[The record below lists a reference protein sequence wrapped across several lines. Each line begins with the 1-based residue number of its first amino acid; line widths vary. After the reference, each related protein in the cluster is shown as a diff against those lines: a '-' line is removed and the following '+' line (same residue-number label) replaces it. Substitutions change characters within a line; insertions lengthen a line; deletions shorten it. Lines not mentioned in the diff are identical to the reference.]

1 MNRMYGVYILLFFY
15 IGRKNM
21 KKYIM
26 SIILCITAIGMSAC
40 ASGKKIYESEKMNA
54 YERTEYFLTM
64 EYADTRIDALE
75 STDEKALYCESRF
88 EDIDGITTYV
98 VKNTYEY
105 DYETGKAEK
114 IESFTAENYSPFYVP
129 GGKILE
135 LDIDKNLY
143 VLDEQ
148 RQLITKVNLTE
159 LTFPN
164 QASGKSS
171 INYIFDI
178 KSDGNYVYVNGQNN
192 DGQGIVLVLN
202 LDLQGKAFF
211 LADSGWTLVPMRENK
226 VKLVDN
232 KDGSLYGYKEERN
245 KLDKEGKLPKNVMD
259 FSVTRGFCP
268 GNAEYDYFYYTNGYK
283 NEDSGIREDYL
294 IGVKGGRQE
303 KIFDFT
309 AMGIAD
315 CYVMNITPDTQEGF
329 YVWAIASEEK
339 TVLYHFTP
347 SETVG
352 DYSGKAGKI
361 CCKIGSLWTVNNLY
375 IEEFNK
381 QSEDYYFE
389 MVVYG
394 DMYEDRDI
402 AITHLFLDCQDGKL
416 DGILLDDIE
425 DELIKNDALYDLENY
440 FAQSKVVSKDRFIT
454 HYLESV
460 TDEKGRI
467 YALYPDFTAFGY
479 AYDKEIDFSDL
490 MQYESLCGERNS
502 FLPTQGAGE
511 DLAFLLEYSG
521 NRIVDEETKEIHV
534 KEETFR
540 SMLQFLKIQSTDQHK
555 NFDPVMQ
562 YCEGESCATRA
573 NLSEPSDYLYF
584 NELFHKNAV
593 FSNVGADG
601 LIIGSREGLLGVC
614 SKSEN
619 KEALFALYDF
629 LYEPENYHNFFSW
642 GMIMPVIREEYE
654 LRKDY
659 FLATEAYEDKYGKY
673 NRKHDFQIGMGAAE
687 VIIPV
692 GSISEEE
699 AEAAVTALQEVKY
712 VKPMKAAYENI
723 IREEAEAYFTGNQD
737 LDRTCDNM
745 ENRLRL
751 ALEENKD

>member
-1 MNRMYGVYILLFFY
+1 
-15 IGRKNM
+15 M
-21 KKYIM
+21 KKYIFTTV
-26 SIILCITAIGMSAC
+26 LCIATIWMSAC

-54 YERTEYFLTM
+54 YERTEYFPTR
-64 EYADTRIDALE
+64 EYADTRIDALG

-114 IESFTAENYSPFYVP
+114 IESFTAENYSSFYVP
-129 GGKILE
+129 GGKMLE

-148 RQLITKVNLTE
+148 RQVITKVNLTE

-315 CYVMNITPDTQEGF
+315 FYIMSITPDTQEGF
-329 YVWAIASEEK
+329 YIWVIASEEEP
-339 TVLYHFTP
+339 VLYHFTP

-467 YALYPDFTAFGY
+467 YALYPDFKAFGY
-479 AYDKEIDFSDL
+479 AYDEKIDFSNL
-490 MQYESLCGERNS
+490 MQYENLCGKTKS
-502 FLPTQGAGE
+502 FLSTQGAGG
-511 DLAFLLEYSG
+511 DLAWLLEYSG
-521 NRIVDEETKEIHV
+521 NRIVDEENKKIHV
-534 KEETFR
+534 KEDAFR

-629 LYEPENYHNFFSW
+629 LYEPENYHNFFFW
-642 GMIMPVIREEYE
+642 GMIMPVVREEYG
-654 LRKDY
+654 LWKDY

-692 GSISEEE
+692 GSISEKE

-723 IREEAEAYFTGNQD
+723 ILEEAEAYFTGNQD
-737 LDRTCDNM
+737 LDRACDNM

>member
-1 MNRMYGVYILLFFY
+1 MYGVCILLFFH
-15 IGRKNM
+15 IGRKMM
-21 KKYIM
+21 KKYIFTTV
-26 SIILCITAIGMSAC
+26 LCIATIWMSAC

-54 YERTEYFLTM
+54 YERTECFLTM

-352 DYSGKAGKI
+352 DYSGKAGKV
-361 CCKIGSLWTVNNLY
+361 CCKIGSLWPANNLY

-402 AITHLFLDCQDGKL
+402 ALTHLFLDCQDGKL
-416 DGILLDDIE
+416 DGIVLGDIE

-673 NRKHDFQIGMGAAE
+673 NRKYDFQIGMGAAE

-723 IREEAEAYFTGNQD
+723 ILEEAEAYFTGNQD

>member
-1 MNRMYGVYILLFFY
+1 
-15 IGRKNM
+15 M
-21 KKYIM
+21 KKYIFTTV
-26 SIILCITAIGMSAC
+26 LCIATIWMSAC

-54 YERTEYFLTM
+54 YERTEYFPTR
-64 EYADTRIDALE
+64 EYADTRIEALD

-88 EDIDGITTYV
+88 EDIDGTTTYV

-114 IESFTAENYSPFYVP
+114 IESFTAENYSSFYVP
-129 GGKILE
+129 GGKMLE

-143 VLDEQ
+143 VLDQQ
-148 RQLITKVNLTE
+148 RQIITKVNLTE

-164 QASGKSS
+164 QASGKSG

-178 KSDGNYVYVNGQNN
+178 KSDGDYVYVNGQNN
-192 DGQGIVLVLN
+192 DGRGIVLVLDM
-202 LDLQGKAFF
+202 DLQGKAAF

-232 KDGSLYGYKEERN
+232 KDGSVYGYKEERN

-259 FSVTRGFCP
+259 FSVTKGFCP

-283 NEDSGIREDYL
+283 NEDNGIGKDYL
-294 IGVKGGRQE
+294 IGVKDGRQE

-315 CYVMNITPDTQEGF
+315 FYIMSITPDTQEGF
-329 YVWAIASEEK
+329 YIWVIASEEEP
-339 TVLYHFTP
+339 VLYHFTP

-467 YALYPDFTAFGY
+467 YALYPDFKAFGY
-479 AYDKEIDFSDL
+479 AYDEKIDFSNL
-490 MQYESLCGERNS
+490 MQYENLCGKTKS
-502 FLPTQGAGE
+502 FLSTQGAGG
-511 DLAFLLEYSG
+511 DLAWLLEYSG
-521 NRIVDEETKEIHV
+521 NRIVDEENKKIHV
-534 KEETFR
+534 KEDAFR
-540 SMLQFLKIQSTDQHK
+540 SMLQFLKIQSTDKHK

-593 FSNVGADG
+593 FGNVGADG
-601 LIIGSREGLLGVC
+601 LIIGEREGLLGVC

-629 LYEPENYHNFFSW
+629 LYEPENYHNFFFW
-642 GMIMPVIREEYE
+642 GMIMPVVREEYG
-654 LRKDY
+654 LWKDY

>member
-1 MNRMYGVYILLFFY
+1 
-15 IGRKNM
+15 M
-21 KKYIM
+21 KKYIFTTV
-26 SIILCITAIGMSAC
+26 LCMATIWMSAC

-54 YERTEYFLTM
+54 YERMEYFPTR
-64 EYADTRIDALE
+64 EYADTRIEALD

-114 IESFTAENYSPFYVP
+114 IESFTAENYSSFYVP
-129 GGKILE
+129 GGKMLE

-148 RQLITKVNLTE
+148 RQVITKVNLTE

-164 QASGKSS
+164 QASEKSS

-192 DGQGIVLVLN
+192 DGRGIVLVLN
-202 LDLQGKAFF
+202 LDLQGKAAF

-232 KDGSLYGYKEERN
+232 KDGSVYGYKEERN

-259 FSVTRGFCP
+259 FSVTKGFCP

-283 NEDSGIREDYL
+283 NEDNGIGKDYL
-294 IGVKGGRQE
+294 IGVKDGRQE

-315 CYVMNITPDTQEGF
+315 FYIMSITPDTQEGF
-329 YVWAIASEEK
+329 YIWVIASEEEP
-339 TVLYHFTP
+339 VLYHFTP

-467 YALYPDFTAFGY
+467 YALYPDFKAFGY
-479 AYDKEIDFSDL
+479 AYDEKIDFSNL
-490 MQYESLCGERNS
+490 MQYENLCGERNS

-584 NELFHKNAV
+584 NELFHKNVV

-723 IREEAEAYFTGNQD
+723 ILEEAEAYFTGNQD
-737 LDRTCDNM
+737 LDRTCDNI

>member
-1 MNRMYGVYILLFFY
+1 MYGVCILLFFH
-15 IGRKNM
+15 IGRKMM
-21 KKYIM
+21 KKYIFTTV
-26 SIILCITAIGMSAC
+26 LCMATIWMSAC

-54 YERTEYFLTM
+54 YERTECFLTM
-64 EYADTRIDALE
+64 EYADTRIEALE

-148 RQLITKVNLTE
+148 RQVITKVNLTE

-164 QASGKSS
+164 QASEKSS

-178 KSDGNYVYVNGQNN
+178 KSDGDYVYVNGQNN
-192 DGQGIVLVLN
+192 DGRGIVLVLDM
-202 LDLQGKAFF
+202 DLQGKAAF

-352 DYSGKAGKI
+352 DYSGKAGKV
-361 CCKIGSLWTVNNLY
+361 CCKIGSLWPANNLY

-467 YALYPDFTAFGY
+467 YALYPDFKAFGY
-479 AYDKEIDFSDL
+479 AYDKEIDFSNL
-490 MQYESLCGERNS
+490 MQYENLCGKTKS
-502 FLPTQGAGE
+502 FLSTQGAGG
-511 DLAFLLEYSG
+511 DLAWLLEYSG
-521 NRIVDEETKEIHV
+521 NRIVDEENKKIHV
-534 KEETFR
+534 KEDAFR
-540 SMLQFLKIQSTDQHK
+540 SMLQFLKIHSTDQHK

-593 FSNVGADG
+593 FGNVGAEG
-601 LIIGSREGLLGVC
+601 LIIGEREGLLGVC

-629 LYEPENYHNFFSW
+629 LYEPENYHNFYFW
-642 GMIMPVIREEYE
+642 GMIMPVIKEEYG
-654 LRKDY
+654 LWKDY

-723 IREEAEAYFTGNQD
+723 ILEEAEAYFTGNQD

>member
-1 MNRMYGVYILLFFY
+1 
-15 IGRKNM
+15 M

-54 YERTEYFLTM
+54 YERTEYFPTR
-64 EYADTRIDALE
+64 EYADTRIEALD

-315 CYVMNITPDTQEGF
+315 FYIMNITPDTQEGF
-329 YVWAIASEEK
+329 YIWVIASEEEP
-339 TVLYHFTP
+339 VLYHFTP

-375 IEEFNK
+375 IEEFNN
-381 QSEDYYFE
+381 QSENYYFE

-440 FAQSKVVSKDRFIT
+440 FAQSKVVSMDRFIT

-490 MQYESLCGERNS
+490 MQYESLCGESNS

-521 NRIVDEETKEIHV
+521 NRIVDEENKEIHV
-534 KEETFR
+534 KEDAFR
-540 SMLQFLKIQSTDQHK
+540 SMLQFLKIQSTDKHK

-573 NLSEPSDYLYF
+573 NLPEPSDYLYF

-629 LYEPENYHNFFSW
+629 LYEPENYHNFFFW
-642 GMIMPVIREEYE
+642 GMIMPVVREEYG
-654 LRKDY
+654 LWKDY

-723 IREEAEAYFTGNQD
+723 ILEEAEAYFTGNQD

>member
-1 MNRMYGVYILLFFY
+1 
-15 IGRKNM
+15 M
-21 KKYIM
+21 KKYIFTTV
-26 SIILCITAIGMSAC
+26 LCIATIWMSAC

-54 YERTEYFLTM
+54 YERTECFLTM

-467 YALYPDFTAFGY
+467 YALYPDFKAFGY
-479 AYDKEIDFSDL
+479 AYDEKIDFSNL
-490 MQYESLCGERNS
+490 MQYENLCGKTKS
-502 FLPTQGAGE
+502 FLSTQGAGG
-511 DLAFLLEYSG
+511 DLAWLLEYSG
-521 NRIVDEETKEIHV
+521 NRIVDEENKKIHV
-534 KEETFR
+534 KEDAFR

-629 LYEPENYHNFFSW
+629 LYEPENYHNFFFW
-642 GMIMPVIREEYE
+642 GMIMPVIREEYG
-654 LRKDY
+654 LWKDY

-737 LDRTCDNM
+737 LDRACDNM

>member
-1 MNRMYGVYILLFFY
+1 
-15 IGRKNM
+15 M
-21 KKYIM
+21 KKYIFTTV
-26 SIILCITAIGMSAC
+26 LCIATIWMSAC

-54 YERTEYFLTM
+54 YERMEYFPTR
-64 EYADTRIDALE
+64 EYADTRIEALD

-114 IESFTAENYSPFYVP
+114 IESFTAENYSSFYVP
-129 GGKILE
+129 GGKMLE

-148 RQLITKVNLTE
+148 RQVITKVNLTE

-164 QASGKSS
+164 QASEKSS

-192 DGQGIVLVLN
+192 DGRGIVLVLN
-202 LDLQGKAFF
+202 LDLQGKAAF

-232 KDGSLYGYKEERN
+232 KDGSVYGYKEERN

-259 FSVTRGFCP
+259 FSVTKGFCP

-283 NEDSGIREDYL
+283 NEDNGIGKDYL
-294 IGVKGGRQE
+294 IGVKDGRQE

-315 CYVMNITPDTQEGF
+315 FYIMSITPDTQEGF
-329 YVWAIASEEK
+329 YIWVIASEEEP
-339 TVLYHFTP
+339 VLYHFTP

-467 YALYPDFTAFGY
+467 YALYPDFKAFGY
-479 AYDKEIDFSDL
+479 AYDEKIDFSNL
-490 MQYESLCGERNS
+490 MQYENLCGKTKS
-502 FLPTQGAGE
+502 FLSTQGAGG
-511 DLAFLLEYSG
+511 DLAWLLEYSG
-521 NRIVDEETKEIHV
+521 NRIVDEENKKIHV
-534 KEETFR
+534 KEDAFR

-593 FSNVGADG
+593 FSNVGAEG
-601 LIIGSREGLLGVC
+601 LIIGEREGLLGVC

-629 LYEPENYHNFFSW
+629 LYEPENYHNFFFW
-642 GMIMPVIREEYE
+642 GMIMPVVREEYG
-654 LRKDY
+654 LWKDY

>member
-1 MNRMYGVYILLFFY
+1 
-15 IGRKNM
+15 M
-21 KKYIM
+21 KKYIFTTV
-26 SIILCITAIGMSAC
+26 LCIATIWMSAC

-54 YERTEYFLTM
+54 YERMEYFPTR
-64 EYADTRIDALE
+64 EYADTRIEALD

-114 IESFTAENYSPFYVP
+114 IESFTAENYSSFYVP
-129 GGKILE
+129 GGKMLE

-143 VLDEQ
+143 VLDQQ
-148 RQLITKVNLTE
+148 RQIITKVNLTE

-164 QASGKSS
+164 QASEKSG

-178 KSDGNYVYVNGQNN
+178 KSDGDYVYVNGQNN
-192 DGQGIVLVLN
+192 DGRGIVLVLDM
-202 LDLQGKAFF
+202 DLQGKAAF

-232 KDGSLYGYKEERN
+232 KDGSVYGYKEERN

-283 NEDSGIREDYL
+283 NEDNGIGKDYL
-294 IGVKGGRQE
+294 IGVKDGRQE

-315 CYVMNITPDTQEGF
+315 FYIMNITPDTQEGF
-329 YVWAIASEEK
+329 YIWVIASEEEP
-339 TVLYHFTP
+339 VLYHFTP

-402 AITHLFLDCQDGKL
+402 ALTHLFLDCQDGKL
-416 DGILLDDIE
+416 DGIVLGGIE
-425 DELIKNDALYDLENY
+425 DELIKNDVLYDLENY

-460 TDEKGRI
+460 TDGKGRI

-584 NELFHKNAV
+584 NELFHKNVV

-673 NRKHDFQIGMGAAE
+673 NRKYDFQIGMGAAE

-692 GSISEEE
+692 GSISEDE

-737 LDRTCDNM
+737 LDRACDNM

>member
-1 MNRMYGVYILLFFY
+1 
-15 IGRKNM
+15 M

-54 YERTEYFLTM
+54 YERTECFLTM

-129 GGKILE
+129 GGKMLE

-402 AITHLFLDCQDGKL
+402 ALTHLFLDCQDGKL
-416 DGILLDDIE
+416 DGIVLGDIE

-673 NRKHDFQIGMGAAE
+673 NRKYDFQIGMGAAE

-723 IREEAEAYFTGNQD
+723 ILEEAEAYFTGNQD

>member
-1 MNRMYGVYILLFFY
+1 
-15 IGRKNM
+15 M
-21 KKYIM
+21 KKYIFTTV
-26 SIILCITAIGMSAC
+26 LCIATIWMSAC

-54 YERTEYFLTM
+54 YERMEYFPTR
-64 EYADTRIDALE
+64 EYADTRIEALD

-114 IESFTAENYSPFYVP
+114 IESFTAENYSSFYVP
-129 GGKILE
+129 GGKMLE

-148 RQLITKVNLTE
+148 RQVITKVNLTE

-164 QASGKSS
+164 QASEKSS

-192 DGQGIVLVLN
+192 DGRGIVLVLN
-202 LDLQGKAFF
+202 LDLQGKAAF

-232 KDGSLYGYKEERN
+232 KDGSVYGYKEERN

-259 FSVTRGFCP
+259 FSVTKGFCP

-283 NEDSGIREDYL
+283 NEDNGIGKDYL
-294 IGVKGGRQE
+294 IGVKDGRQE

-315 CYVMNITPDTQEGF
+315 FYIMSITPDTQEGF
-329 YVWAIASEEK
+329 YIWVIASEEEP
-339 TVLYHFTP
+339 VLYHFTP

-467 YALYPDFTAFGY
+467 YALYPDFKAFGY
-479 AYDKEIDFSDL
+479 AYDEKIDFSNL
-490 MQYESLCGERNS
+490 MQYENLCGESNS
-502 FLPTQGAGE
+502 FLSTQGAGV
-511 DLAFLLEYSG
+511 DLAWLLEYSG
-521 NRIVDEETKEIHV
+521 NRIVDEENKEIHV
-534 KEETFR
+534 KEDAFR
-540 SMLQFLKIQSTDQHK
+540 SMLQFLKIQSTDKHK

-573 NLSEPSDYLYF
+573 NLPEPSDYLYF

-593 FSNVGADG
+593 FGNVGAEG
-601 LIIGSREGLLGVC
+601 LIIGEREGLLGVC

-629 LYEPENYHNFFSW
+629 LYEPENYHNFFFW
-642 GMIMPVIREEYE
+642 GMIMPVVREEYG
-654 LRKDY
+654 LWKDY

>member
-1 MNRMYGVYILLFFY
+1 MSALKT
-15 IGRKNM
+15 IGREILQM

-54 YERTEYFLTM
+54 YERTECFLTM

-114 IESFTAENYSPFYVP
+114 IESFTAENYSSFYVP
-129 GGKILE
+129 GGKMLE

-143 VLDEQ
+143 VLDQQ
-148 RQLITKVNLTE
+148 RQIITKVNLTE

-164 QASGKSS
+164 QASEKSG

-178 KSDGNYVYVNGQNN
+178 KSDGDYVYVNGQNN
-192 DGQGIVLVLN
+192 DGRGIVLVLDM
-202 LDLQGKAFF
+202 DLQGKAAF

-232 KDGSLYGYKEERN
+232 KDGSVYGYKEERN

-283 NEDSGIREDYL
+283 NEDNGIGKDYL
-294 IGVKGGRQE
+294 IGVKDGRQE

-315 CYVMNITPDTQEGF
+315 FYIMNITPDTQEGF
-329 YVWAIASEEK
+329 YIWVIASEEEP
-339 TVLYHFTP
+339 VLYHFTP

-402 AITHLFLDCQDGKL
+402 ALTHLFLDCQDGKL
-416 DGILLDDIE
+416 DGIVLGGIE
-425 DELIKNDALYDLENY
+425 DELIKNDVLYDLENY

-460 TDEKGRI
+460 TDGKGRI

-584 NELFHKNAV
+584 NELFHKNVV

-673 NRKHDFQIGMGAAE
+673 NRKYDFQIGMGAAE

-723 IREEAEAYFTGNQD
+723 ILEEAEAYFTGNQD

>member
-40 ASGKKIYESEKMNA
+40 SAERIYESEKMNA
-54 YERTEYFLTM
+54 YERTECFLTM

-129 GGKILE
+129 GGKMLE

-402 AITHLFLDCQDGKL
+402 ALTHLFLDCQDGKL
-416 DGILLDDIE
+416 DGIVLGDIE

-673 NRKHDFQIGMGAAE
+673 NRKYDFQIGMGAAE

>member
-1 MNRMYGVYILLFFY
+1 
-15 IGRKNM
+15 M

-26 SIILCITAIGMSAC
+26 SIILCITAIWMSAC

-54 YERTEYFLTM
+54 YERTECFLTM
-64 EYADTRIDALE
+64 EYADTCIDALE

-232 KDGSLYGYKEERN
+232 KDGSVYGYKEERN

-352 DYSGKAGKI
+352 DYSGKAGKV
-361 CCKIGSLWTVNNLY
+361 CCKIGGLWPANNLY

-425 DELIKNDALYDLENY
+425 DELIKNDVLYDLENY

-460 TDEKGRI
+460 TDGKGRI

-584 NELFHKNAV
+584 NELFHKNVV
-593 FSNVGADG
+593 FSNVGTDG

-673 NRKHDFQIGMGAAE
+673 NRKYDFQIGMGAAE

-723 IREEAEAYFTGNQD
+723 ILEEAEAYFTGNQD

>member
-1 MNRMYGVYILLFFY
+1 
-15 IGRKNM
+15 M
-21 KKYIM
+21 KKYIFTTV
-26 SIILCITAIGMSAC
+26 LCIATIWMSAC

-54 YERTEYFLTM
+54 YERTECFLTM
-64 EYADTRIDALE
+64 EYADTCIDALE

-129 GGKILE
+129 GGKMLE

-402 AITHLFLDCQDGKL
+402 ALTHLFLDCQDGKL
-416 DGILLDDIE
+416 DGIVLGDIE

-673 NRKHDFQIGMGAAE
+673 NRKYDFQIGMGAAE

-723 IREEAEAYFTGNQD
+723 ILEEAEAYFTGNQD

>member
-1 MNRMYGVYILLFFY
+1 
-15 IGRKNM
+15 M
-21 KKYIM
+21 KKYISVIM
-26 SIILCITAIGMSAC
+26 LCVVSILLSAC
-40 ASGKKIYESEKMNA
+40 SVERIYESEKMNA
-54 YERTEYFLTM
+54 YERTEYFPTR
-64 EYADTRIDALE
+64 EYADTRIEALD

-88 EDIDGITTYV
+88 EDIDGTTTYV

-114 IESFTAENYSPFYVP
+114 IESFTAENYSSFYVP
-129 GGKILE
+129 GGKMLE

-143 VLDEQ
+143 VLDQQ
-148 RQLITKVNLTE
+148 RQIITKVNLTE

-164 QASGKSS
+164 QASGKSG

-178 KSDGNYVYVNGQNN
+178 KSDGDYVYVNGQNN
-192 DGQGIVLVLN
+192 DGRGIVLVLDM
-202 LDLQGKAFF
+202 DLQGKAAF

-283 NEDSGIREDYL
+283 NEDNGIGKDYL
-294 IGVKGGRQE
+294 IGVKDGRQE

-315 CYVMNITPDTQEGF
+315 FYIMNITPDTQEGF
-329 YVWAIASEEK
+329 YIWVIASEEEP
-339 TVLYHFTP
+339 VLYHFTP

-416 DGILLDDIE
+416 DGIVLGGIE
-425 DELIKNDALYDLENY
+425 DELIKNDVLYDLENY

-521 NRIVDEETKEIHV
+521 NRIVDEENKEIHV

-584 NELFHKNAV
+584 NELFHKNVV

-673 NRKHDFQIGMGAAE
+673 NRKYDFQIGMGAAE

-723 IREEAEAYFTGNQD
+723 ILEEAEAYFTGNQD

>member
-1 MNRMYGVYILLFFY
+1 MYGVCILLFFH
-15 IGRKNM
+15 IGRKMM
-21 KKYIM
+21 KKYIFTTV
-26 SIILCITAIGMSAC
+26 LCIATIWMSAC

-54 YERTEYFLTM
+54 YERTEYFPTR
-64 EYADTRIDALE
+64 EYADTRIEALD

-114 IESFTAENYSPFYVP
+114 IESFTAENYSSFYVP
-129 GGKILE
+129 GGKMLE

-148 RQLITKVNLTE
+148 RQVITKVNLTE

-164 QASGKSS
+164 QASEKSS

-192 DGQGIVLVLN
+192 DGRGIVLVLN
-202 LDLQGKAFF
+202 LDLQGKAAF

-232 KDGSLYGYKEERN
+232 KDGSVYGYKEERN

-259 FSVTRGFCP
+259 FSVTKGFCP

-283 NEDSGIREDYL
+283 NEDNGIGKDYL
-294 IGVKGGRQE
+294 IGVKDGRQE

-315 CYVMNITPDTQEGF
+315 FYIMNITPDTQEGF
-329 YVWAIASEEK
+329 YIWVIASEEEP
-339 TVLYHFTP
+339 VLYHFTP

-467 YALYPDFTAFGY
+467 YALYPDFKAFGY
-479 AYDKEIDFSDL
+479 AYDEKIDFSNL
-490 MQYESLCGERNS
+490 MQYENLCGKTKS
-502 FLPTQGAGE
+502 FLSTQGAGG
-511 DLAFLLEYSG
+511 DLAWLLEYSG
-521 NRIVDEETKEIHV
+521 NRIVDEENKKIHV
-534 KEETFR
+534 KEDAFR

-629 LYEPENYHNFFSW
+629 LYEPENYHNFFFW
-642 GMIMPVIREEYE
+642 GMIMPVIREEYG
-654 LRKDY
+654 LWKDY

-692 GSISEEE
+692 GSISEDE

-737 LDRTCDNM
+737 LDRACDNM

>member
-1 MNRMYGVYILLFFY
+1 
-15 IGRKNM
+15 M

-54 YERTEYFLTM
+54 YERTECFLTM
-64 EYADTRIDALE
+64 EYADTCIDALE
-75 STDEKALYCESRF
+75 STDEKTLYCESRF

-232 KDGSLYGYKEERN
+232 KDGSVYGYKEERN

-352 DYSGKAGKI
+352 DYSGKAGKV
-361 CCKIGSLWTVNNLY
+361 CCKIGGLWPANNLY

-402 AITHLFLDCQDGKL
+402 ALTHLFLDCQDGKL
-416 DGILLDDIE
+416 DGIVLGDIE

-673 NRKHDFQIGMGAAE
+673 NRKYDFQIGMGAAE

-723 IREEAEAYFTGNQD
+723 ILEEAEAYFTGNQD

>member
-1 MNRMYGVYILLFFY
+1 
-15 IGRKNM
+15 M
-21 KKYIM
+21 KKYIFTTV
-26 SIILCITAIGMSAC
+26 LCIATIWMSAC

-54 YERTEYFLTM
+54 YERTEYFPTR
-64 EYADTRIDALE
+64 EYADTRIEALD

-88 EDIDGITTYV
+88 EDIDGTTTYV

-114 IESFTAENYSPFYVP
+114 IESFTAENYSSFYVP
-129 GGKILE
+129 GGKMLE

-143 VLDEQ
+143 VLDQQ
-148 RQLITKVNLTE
+148 RQIITKVNLTE

-164 QASGKSS
+164 QASGKSG

-178 KSDGNYVYVNGQNN
+178 KSDGDYVYVNGQNN
-192 DGQGIVLVLN
+192 DGRGIVLVLDM
-202 LDLQGKAFF
+202 DLQGKAAF

-232 KDGSLYGYKEERN
+232 KDGSVYGYKEERN

-259 FSVTRGFCP
+259 FSVTKGFCP

-283 NEDSGIREDYL
+283 NEDNGIGKDYL
-294 IGVKGGRQE
+294 IGVKDGRQE

-315 CYVMNITPDTQEGF
+315 FYIMSITPDTQEGF
-329 YVWAIASEEK
+329 YIWVIASEEEP
-339 TVLYHFTP
+339 VLYHFTP

-467 YALYPDFTAFGY
+467 YALYPDFKAFGY
-479 AYDKEIDFSDL
+479 AYDEKIDFSNL
-490 MQYESLCGERNS
+490 MQYENLCGKTKS
-502 FLPTQGAGE
+502 FLSTQGAGG
-511 DLAFLLEYSG
+511 DLAWLLEYSG
-521 NRIVDEETKEIHV
+521 NRIVDEENKKIHV
-534 KEETFR
+534 KEDAFR
-540 SMLQFLKIQSTDQHK
+540 SMLQFLKIQSTDKHK

-593 FSNVGADG
+593 FGNVGADG
-601 LIIGSREGLLGVC
+601 LIIGEREGLLGVC

-629 LYEPENYHNFFSW
+629 LYEPENYHNFYFW
-642 GMIMPVIREEYE
+642 GMIMPVIKEEYG
-654 LRKDY
+654 LWKDY

-737 LDRTCDNM
+737 LDRACDNM

>member
-1 MNRMYGVYILLFFY
+1 
-15 IGRKNM
+15 M
-21 KKYIM
+21 KKYIFTTV
-26 SIILCITAIGMSAC
+26 LCIATIWMSAC

-54 YERTEYFLTM
+54 YERTEYFPTR
-64 EYADTRIDALE
+64 EYADTRIDALG

-114 IESFTAENYSPFYVP
+114 IESFTAENYSSFYVP
-129 GGKILE
+129 GGKMLE

-148 RQLITKVNLTE
+148 RQVITKVNLTE

-315 CYVMNITPDTQEGF
+315 FYIMSITPDTQEGF
-329 YVWAIASEEK
+329 YIWVIASEEEP
-339 TVLYHFTP
+339 VLYHFTP

-467 YALYPDFTAFGY
+467 YALYPDFKAFGY
-479 AYDKEIDFSDL
+479 AYDEKIDFSNL
-490 MQYESLCGERNS
+490 MQYENLCGKTKS
-502 FLPTQGAGE
+502 FLSTQGAGG
-511 DLAFLLEYSG
+511 DLAWLLEYSG
-521 NRIVDEETKEIHV
+521 NRIVDEENKKIHV
-534 KEETFR
+534 KEDAFR

-629 LYEPENYHNFFSW
+629 LYEPENYHNFFFW
-642 GMIMPVIREEYE
+642 GMIMPVVREEYG
-654 LRKDY
+654 LWKDY

-692 GSISEEE
+692 GSISEKE

-723 IREEAEAYFTGNQD
+723 ILEEAEAYFTGNQD
-737 LDRTCDNM
+737 MDRACDNM

>member
-1 MNRMYGVYILLFFY
+1 MYGVCILLFFH
-15 IGRKNM
+15 IGRKMM
-21 KKYIM
+21 KKYIFTTV
-26 SIILCITAIGMSAC
+26 LCIATIWMSAC

-54 YERTEYFLTM
+54 YERTECFLTM

-352 DYSGKAGKI
+352 DYSGKAGKV
-361 CCKIGSLWTVNNLY
+361 CCKIGSLWPANNLY

-490 MQYESLCGERNS
+490 MQYESLCGESNS

-521 NRIVDEETKEIHV
+521 NRIVDEENKEIHV
-534 KEETFR
+534 KEDAFR

-573 NLSEPSDYLYF
+573 NLPEPSDYLYF

-593 FSNVGADG
+593 FSNVGAEG
-601 LIIGSREGLLGVC
+601 LIIGEREGLLGVC

-619 KEALFALYDF
+619 KEDLFALYDF
-629 LYEPENYHNFFSW
+629 LYEPENYHNFFFW
-642 GMIMPVIREEYE
+642 GMIMPVVREEYG
-654 LRKDY
+654 LWKDY

-723 IREEAEAYFTGNQD
+723 ILEEAEAYFTGNQD

>member
-1 MNRMYGVYILLFFY
+1 MYGVCILLFFH
-15 IGRKNM
+15 IGRKMM
-21 KKYIM
+21 KKYIFTTV
-26 SIILCITAIGMSAC
+26 LCIATIWMSAC

-54 YERTEYFLTM
+54 YERTECFLTM

-416 DGILLDDIE
+416 DGIVLGGIE

-440 FAQSKVVSKDRFIT
+440 FAQSKVVSKERFIT

-490 MQYESLCGERNS
+490 MQYESLCGESNS

-521 NRIVDEETKEIHV
+521 NRIVDEENKKIHV
-534 KEETFR
+534 KEDAFR
-540 SMLQFLKIQSTDQHK
+540 SMLQFLKIQSTDKHK

-573 NLSEPSDYLYF
+573 NLPEPSDYLYF

-629 LYEPENYHNFFSW
+629 LYEPENYHNFFFW
-642 GMIMPVIREEYE
+642 GMIMPVVKEEYG
-654 LRKDY
+654 LWKDY

-723 IREEAEAYFTGNQD
+723 ILEEAEAYFTGNQD

-751 ALEENKD
+751 ALEESKD

>member
-1 MNRMYGVYILLFFY
+1 
-15 IGRKNM
+15 M
-21 KKYIM
+21 KKYIFTTV
-26 SIILCITAIGMSAC
+26 LCIATIWMSAC

-54 YERTEYFLTM
+54 YERTECFLTM

-315 CYVMNITPDTQEGF
+315 FYIMNITPDTQEGF
-329 YVWAIASEEK
+329 YIWVIASEEEP
-339 TVLYHFTP
+339 VLYHFTP

-402 AITHLFLDCQDGKL
+402 ALTHLFLDCQDGKL
-416 DGILLDDIE
+416 DGIVLGGIE
-425 DELIKNDALYDLENY
+425 DELIKNDVLYDLENY

-460 TDEKGRI
+460 TDGKGRI

-584 NELFHKNAV
+584 NELFHKNVV

-673 NRKHDFQIGMGAAE
+673 NRKYDFQIGMGAAE

-723 IREEAEAYFTGNQD
+723 ILEEAEAYFTGNQD

>member
-1 MNRMYGVYILLFFY
+1 
-15 IGRKNM
+15 M
-21 KKYIM
+21 KKYIFTTV
-26 SIILCITAIGMSAC
+26 LCIATIWMSAC

-54 YERTEYFLTM
+54 YERTECFLTM

-135 LDIDKNLY
+135 LDIGKNLY

-192 DGQGIVLVLN
+192 DGQGIVLVLD

-347 SETVG
+347 SEIVG

-416 DGILLDDIE
+416 DGIVLGGIE
-425 DELIKNDALYDLENY
+425 DELIKNDVLYDLENY

-521 NRIVDEETKEIHV
+521 NRIVDEENKEIHV
-534 KEETFR
+534 KEEAFR

-584 NELFHKNAV
+584 NELFHKNVV

-673 NRKHDFQIGMGAAE
+673 NRKYDFQIGMGAAE

-737 LDRTCDNM
+737 LDRACDNM

>member
-1 MNRMYGVYILLFFY
+1 
-15 IGRKNM
+15 M
-21 KKYIM
+21 KKYIFTTV
-26 SIILCITAIGMSAC
+26 LCIATIWMSAC

-54 YERTEYFLTM
+54 YERTECFLTM
-64 EYADTRIDALE
+64 EYADTCIDALE

-129 GGKILE
+129 GGKMLE

-192 DGQGIVLVLN
+192 DGRGIVLVLN

-211 LADSGWTLVPMRENK
+211 LADGGWTLVPMRENK

-245 KLDKEGKLPKNVMD
+245 KLDKEGKLQKNVMD

-402 AITHLFLDCQDGKL
+402 ALTHLFLDCQDGKL
-416 DGILLDDIE
+416 DGIVLGDIE

-673 NRKHDFQIGMGAAE
+673 NRKYDFQIGMGAAE

-723 IREEAEAYFTGNQD
+723 ILEEAEAYFTGNQD

>member
-54 YERTEYFLTM
+54 YERTECFLTM

-148 RQLITKVNLTE
+148 RQVITKVNLTE

-164 QASGKSS
+164 QASEKSS

-178 KSDGNYVYVNGQNN
+178 KSDGDYVYVNGQNN
-192 DGQGIVLVLN
+192 DGRGIVLVLDM
-202 LDLQGKAFF
+202 DLQGKAAF

-268 GNAEYDYFYYTNGYK
+268 GNTEYDYFYYTNGYK

-315 CYVMNITPDTQEGF
+315 FYIMNITPDTQEGF
-329 YVWAIASEEK
+329 YIWVIASEEK

-352 DYSGKAGKI
+352 DYSGKAGKV
-361 CCKIGSLWTVNNLY
+361 CCKIGSLWPANNLY

-584 NELFHKNAV
+584 NELFHKNVV

-629 LYEPENYHNFFSW
+629 LYEPENYHNFFFW
-642 GMIMPVIREEYE
+642 GMIMPVVREEYG
-654 LRKDY
+654 LWKDY

-723 IREEAEAYFTGNQD
+723 ILEEAEAYFTGNQD

>member
-1 MNRMYGVYILLFFY
+1 
-15 IGRKNM
+15 M
-21 KKYIM
+21 KKYIFTTV
-26 SIILCITAIGMSAC
+26 LCIATIWMSAC

-54 YERTEYFLTM
+54 YERTECFLTM

-352 DYSGKAGKI
+352 DYSGKAGKV
-361 CCKIGSLWTVNNLY
+361 CCKIGSLWPANNLY
-375 IEEFNK
+375 IEEFNN
-381 QSEDYYFE
+381 QSENYYFE

-425 DELIKNDALYDLENY
+425 DELVKNDALYDLENY

-490 MQYESLCGERNS
+490 MQYESLCGESNS

-521 NRIVDEETKEIHV
+521 NRIVDEENKEIHV
-534 KEETFR
+534 KEDAFR
-540 SMLQFLKIQSTDQHK
+540 SMLQFLKIQSTDKHK

-573 NLSEPSDYLYF
+573 NLPEPSDYLYF

-629 LYEPENYHNFFSW
+629 LYEPENYHNFFFW
-642 GMIMPVIREEYE
+642 GMIMPVVREEYG
-654 LRKDY
+654 LWKDY

-723 IREEAEAYFTGNQD
+723 ILEEAEAYFTGNQD

-751 ALEENKD
+751 ALEESKD

>member
-1 MNRMYGVYILLFFY
+1 
-15 IGRKNM
+15 M

-54 YERTEYFLTM
+54 YERTECFLTM

-129 GGKILE
+129 GGKMLE

-402 AITHLFLDCQDGKL
+402 ALTHLFLDCQDGKL
-416 DGILLDDIE
+416 DGIVLGDIE

-521 NRIVDEETKEIHV
+521 NQIVDEETKEIHV

-673 NRKHDFQIGMGAAE
+673 NRKYDFQIGMGAAE

-712 VKPMKAAYENI
+712 VKPMKAAYENFI
-723 IREEAEAYFTGNQD
+723 LEEAEAYFTGNQD

>member
-1 MNRMYGVYILLFFY
+1 MYGVCILLFFH
-15 IGRKNM
+15 IGRKMM
-21 KKYIM
+21 KKYIFTTV
-26 SIILCITAIGMSAC
+26 LCIATIWMSAC

-54 YERTEYFLTM
+54 YERTECFLTR
-64 EYADTRIDALE
+64 EYADTRIEALD

-114 IESFTAENYSPFYVP
+114 IESFTAENYSSFYVP
-129 GGKILE
+129 GGKMLE

-148 RQLITKVNLTE
+148 RQVITKVNLTE

-164 QASGKSS
+164 QASEKSS

-192 DGQGIVLVLN
+192 DGRGIVLVLN
-202 LDLQGKAFF
+202 LDLQGKAAF

-232 KDGSLYGYKEERN
+232 KDGSVYGYKEERN

-259 FSVTRGFCP
+259 FSVTKGFCP

-283 NEDSGIREDYL
+283 NEDNGIGKDYL
-294 IGVKGGRQE
+294 IGVKDGRQE
-303 KIFDFT
+303 KLFDFT

-315 CYVMNITPDTQEGF
+315 FYIMNITPDTQEGF
-329 YVWAIASEEK
+329 YIWVIASEEEP
-339 TVLYHFTP
+339 VLYHFTP

-381 QSEDYYFE
+381 QSENYYFE

-490 MQYESLCGERNS
+490 MQYESLCGESNS

-521 NRIVDEETKEIHV
+521 NRIVDEENKKIHV
-534 KEETFR
+534 KEDAFR
-540 SMLQFLKIQSTDQHK
+540 SMLQFLKIQSTDKHK

-573 NLSEPSDYLYF
+573 NLPEPSDYLYF

-629 LYEPENYHNFFSW
+629 LYEPENYHNFFFW
-642 GMIMPVIREEYE
+642 GMIMPVVKEEYG
-654 LRKDY
+654 LWKDY

-723 IREEAEAYFTGNQD
+723 ILEEAEAYFTGNQD

-751 ALEENKD
+751 ALEESKD

>member
-1 MNRMYGVYILLFFY
+1 MYGVYILLFFY

-54 YERTEYFLTM
+54 YERTECFLTM
-64 EYADTRIDALE
+64 EYADTCIDALE

-352 DYSGKAGKI
+352 DYSGKAGKV
-361 CCKIGSLWTVNNLY
+361 CCKIGSLWPANNLY

-402 AITHLFLDCQDGKL
+402 ALTHLFLDCQDGKL
-416 DGILLDDIE
+416 DGIVLGDIE

-654 LRKDY
+654 LRKGY

-673 NRKHDFQIGMGAAE
+673 NRKYDFQIGMGAAE

-723 IREEAEAYFTGNQD
+723 ILEEAEAYFTGNQD

>member
-1 MNRMYGVYILLFFY
+1 
-15 IGRKNM
+15 M

-26 SIILCITAIGMSAC
+26 SIILCITATWMSAC
-40 ASGKKIYESEKMNA
+40 STKKIYESEKMNA
-54 YERTEYFLTM
+54 YERTKYFLTK
-64 EYADTRIDALE
+64 EYEDTRIEALD
-75 STDEKALYCESRF
+75 STDEKAIYCEARF
-88 EDIDGITTYV
+88 EDIDGKTTYV

-129 GGKILE
+129 GGKMLE

-148 RQLITKVNLTE
+148 WQLITKANLAE

-164 QASGKSS
+164 QASEKSS
-171 INYIFDI
+171 INLIFDI

-192 DGQGIVLVLN
+192 DGQGIVLVLDM
-202 LDLQGKAFF
+202 DLQGKALF

-232 KDGSLYGYKEERN
+232 KDGSVYGYKEERN

-283 NEDSGIREDYL
+283 NEDNGIGKDYL
-294 IGVKGGRQE
+294 IGVKDGRQE

-309 AMGIAD
+309 AMGIGD
-315 CYVMNITPDTQEGF
+315 FYIMNITPDTQEGF
-329 YVWAIASEEK
+329 YVWAITLEEK
-339 TVLYHFTP
+339 TVLYHFSP

-361 CCKIGSLWTVNNLY
+361 CCKIGSLWTANNLH

-402 AITHLFLDCQDGKL
+402 ALTHLFLDCQDGKL
-416 DGILLDDIE
+416 DGIVLSGIE
-425 DELIKNDALYDLENY
+425 DELIKNDVLYDLENY

-490 MQYESLCGERNS
+490 MQYESLCGESNS
-502 FLPTQGAGE
+502 FLPTHGAGE
-511 DLAFLLEYSG
+511 DLAWLLEYSG
-521 NRIVDEETKEIHV
+521 NRIVDEENKEIHV
-534 KEETFR
+534 KEEAFR

-673 NRKHDFQIGMGAAE
+673 NRKYDFQIGMGAAE

-723 IREEAEAYFTGNQD
+723 ILEEAEAYFTGNQD

>member
-1 MNRMYGVYILLFFY
+1 
-15 IGRKNM
+15 M
-21 KKYIM
+21 KKYIFTTV
-26 SIILCITAIGMSAC
+26 LCIATIWMSAC
-40 ASGKKIYESEKMNA
+40 ASGKKTYESEKMNA
-54 YERTEYFLTM
+54 YERTEYFLTK
-64 EYADTRIDALE
+64 EYDDTRIEALG

-114 IESFTAENYSPFYVP
+114 IESFTAENYSSFYVP
-129 GGKILE
+129 GGKMLE

-143 VLDEQ
+143 VLDQQ
-148 RQLITKVNLTE
+148 RQIITKVNLTE

-164 QASGKSS
+164 QASEKSG

-178 KSDGNYVYVNGQNN
+178 KSDGDYVYVNGQNN
-192 DGQGIVLVLN
+192 DGRGIVLVLDM
-202 LDLQGKAFF
+202 DLQGKAAF

-232 KDGSLYGYKEERN
+232 KDGSVYGYKEERN

-283 NEDSGIREDYL
+283 NEDNGIGKDYL
-294 IGVKGGRQE
+294 IGVKDGRQE

-315 CYVMNITPDTQEGF
+315 FYIMNITPDTQEGF
-329 YVWAIASEEK
+329 YIWVIASEEEP
-339 TVLYHFTP
+339 VLYHFTP

-402 AITHLFLDCQDGKL
+402 ALTHLFLDCQDGKL

-490 MQYESLCGERNS
+490 MQYESLCGESNS

-521 NRIVDEETKEIHV
+521 NRIVDEENKEIHV
-534 KEETFR
+534 KEDAFR
-540 SMLQFLKIQSTDQHK
+540 SMLQFLKIQSTDKHK

-573 NLSEPSDYLYF
+573 NLPEPSDYLYF

-593 FSNVGADG
+593 FSNVGAEG
-601 LIIGSREGLLGVC
+601 LIIGEREGLLGVC

-629 LYEPENYHNFFSW
+629 LYEPENYHNFFFW
-642 GMIMPVIREEYE
+642 GMIMPVVREEYG
-654 LRKDY
+654 LWKDY

-723 IREEAEAYFTGNQD
+723 ILEEAEAYFTGNQD

>member
-1 MNRMYGVYILLFFY
+1 MYGVCILLFFH
-15 IGRKNM
+15 IGRKMM
-21 KKYIM
+21 KKYIFTTV
-26 SIILCITAIGMSAC
+26 LCIATIWMSAC

-54 YERTEYFLTM
+54 YERTECFLTM

-352 DYSGKAGKI
+352 DYSGKAGKV
-361 CCKIGSLWTVNNLY
+361 CCKIGSLWPTSGLY

-381 QSEDYYFE
+381 QSENYYFE

-490 MQYESLCGERNS
+490 MQYESLCGESNS

-521 NRIVDEETKEIHV
+521 NRIVDEENKKIHV
-534 KEETFR
+534 KEDAFR
-540 SMLQFLKIQSTDQHK
+540 SMLQFLKIQSTDKHK

-573 NLSEPSDYLYF
+573 NLPEPSDYLYF

-629 LYEPENYHNFFSW
+629 LYEPENYHNFFFW
-642 GMIMPVIREEYE
+642 GMIMPVVKEEYG
-654 LRKDY
+654 LWKDY

-723 IREEAEAYFTGNQD
+723 ILEEAEAYFTGNQD

-751 ALEENKD
+751 ALEESKD

>member
-1 MNRMYGVYILLFFY
+1 
-15 IGRKNM
+15 M

-54 YERTEYFLTM
+54 YERTECFLTM
-64 EYADTRIDALE
+64 EYADTRIDALD

-129 GGKILE
+129 GGKMLE

-192 DGQGIVLVLN
+192 DGRGIVLVLN

-232 KDGSLYGYKEERN
+232 KDGSVYGYKEERN

-352 DYSGKAGKI
+352 DYSGKAGKV
-361 CCKIGSLWTVNNLY
+361 CCKIGSLWPANNLY

-402 AITHLFLDCQDGKL
+402 ALTHLFLDCQDGKL
-416 DGILLDDIE
+416 DGIVLGDIE

-673 NRKHDFQIGMGAAE
+673 NRKYDFQIGMGAAE

-723 IREEAEAYFTGNQD
+723 ILEEAEAYFTGNQD

>member
-1 MNRMYGVYILLFFY
+1 
-15 IGRKNM
+15 M
-21 KKYIM
+21 KKYISVIM
-26 SIILCITAIGMSAC
+26 LCVVSILLSAC
-40 ASGKKIYESEKMNA
+40 SAERIYESEKMNA
-54 YERTEYFLTM
+54 YERTEYFPTR
-64 EYADTRIDALE
+64 EYADTRIEALD

-114 IESFTAENYSPFYVP
+114 IESFTAENYSSFYVP
-129 GGKILE
+129 GGKMLE

-143 VLDEQ
+143 VLDQQ
-148 RQLITKVNLTE
+148 RQIITKVNLTE

-164 QASGKSS
+164 QASEKSG

-178 KSDGNYVYVNGQNN
+178 KSDGDYVYVNGQNN
-192 DGQGIVLVLN
+192 DGRGIVLVLDM
-202 LDLQGKAFF
+202 DLQGKAAF

-232 KDGSLYGYKEERN
+232 KDGSVYGYKEERN

-283 NEDSGIREDYL
+283 NEDNGIGKDYL
-294 IGVKGGRQE
+294 IGVKDGRQE

-315 CYVMNITPDTQEGF
+315 FYIMNITPDTQEGF
-329 YVWAIASEEK
+329 YIWVIASEEEP
-339 TVLYHFTP
+339 VLYHFTP

-402 AITHLFLDCQDGKL
+402 ALTHLFLDCQDGKL
-416 DGILLDDIE
+416 DGIVLGGIE
-425 DELIKNDALYDLENY
+425 DELIKNDVLYDLENY
-440 FAQSKVVSKDRFIT
+440 FAQSKVVSKNRFIT

-460 TDEKGRI
+460 TDGKGRI

-584 NELFHKNAV
+584 NELFHKNVV

-673 NRKHDFQIGMGAAE
+673 NRKYDFQIGMGAAE

-723 IREEAEAYFTGNQD
+723 ILEEAEAYFTGNQD

>member
-1 MNRMYGVYILLFFY
+1 
-15 IGRKNM
+15 M
-21 KKYIM
+21 KKYISVIM
-26 SIILCITAIGMSAC
+26 LCVVSILLSAC
-40 ASGKKIYESEKMNA
+40 SAERIYESEKMNA
-54 YERTEYFLTM
+54 YERTEYFPTR
-64 EYADTRIDALE
+64 EYADTRIEALD

-114 IESFTAENYSPFYVP
+114 IESFTAENYSSFYVP
-129 GGKILE
+129 GGKMLE

-143 VLDEQ
+143 VLDQQ
-148 RQLITKVNLTE
+148 RQIITKVNLTE

-164 QASGKSS
+164 QASGKSG

-178 KSDGNYVYVNGQNN
+178 KSDGDYVYVNGQNN
-192 DGQGIVLVLN
+192 DGRGIVLVLDM
-202 LDLQGKAFF
+202 DLQGKAAF

-232 KDGSLYGYKEERN
+232 KDGSVYGYKEERN

-283 NEDSGIREDYL
+283 NEDNGIGKDYL
-294 IGVKGGRQE
+294 IGVKDGRQE

-315 CYVMNITPDTQEGF
+315 FYIMNITPDTQEGF
-329 YVWAIASEEK
+329 YIWVIASEEEP
-339 TVLYHFTP
+339 VLYHFTP

-402 AITHLFLDCQDGKL
+402 ALTHLFLDCQDGKL
-416 DGILLDDIE
+416 DGIVLGGIE
-425 DELIKNDALYDLENY
+425 DELIKNDVLYDLENY

-460 TDEKGRI
+460 TDGKGRI

-534 KEETFR
+534 KEEAFR

-584 NELFHKNAV
+584 NELFHKNVV

-673 NRKHDFQIGMGAAE
+673 NRKYDFQIGMGAAE

-723 IREEAEAYFTGNQD
+723 ILEEAEAYFTGNQD

>member
-1 MNRMYGVYILLFFY
+1 MYGVCILLFFH
-15 IGRKNM
+15 IGRKMM
-21 KKYIM
+21 KKYIFTTV
-26 SIILCITAIGMSAC
+26 LCIATIWMSAC
-40 ASGKKIYESEKMNA
+40 ASGKKTYESEKMNA
-54 YERTEYFLTM
+54 YERTEYFLTK
-64 EYADTRIDALE
+64 EYDDTRIEALG

-114 IESFTAENYSPFYVP
+114 IESFTAENYSSFYVP
-129 GGKILE
+129 GGKMLE

-148 RQLITKVNLTE
+148 RQVITKVNLTE

-164 QASGKSS
+164 QASEKSS

-283 NEDSGIREDYL
+283 NEDNGIGKDYL
-294 IGVKGGRQE
+294 IGVKDGRQE

-315 CYVMNITPDTQEGF
+315 FYIMNITPDTQEGF
-329 YVWAIASEEK
+329 YIWVIASEEEP
-339 TVLYHFTP
+339 VLYHFTP

-402 AITHLFLDCQDGKL
+402 ALTHLFLDCQDGKL
-416 DGILLDDIE
+416 DGIVLGGIE
-425 DELIKNDALYDLENY
+425 DELIKNDVLYDLENY

-460 TDEKGRI
+460 TDGKGRI

-584 NELFHKNAV
+584 NELFHKNVV

-673 NRKHDFQIGMGAAE
+673 NRKYDFQIGMGAAE

-723 IREEAEAYFTGNQD
+723 ILEESEAYFTGNQD

>member
-1 MNRMYGVYILLFFY
+1 MYGVCILLFFH
-15 IGRKNM
+15 IGRKMM
-21 KKYIM
+21 KKYIFTTV
-26 SIILCITAIGMSAC
+26 LCIATIWMSAC

-54 YERTEYFLTM
+54 YERTECFLTM
-64 EYADTRIDALE
+64 EYADTRIDALG

-114 IESFTAENYSPFYVP
+114 IESFTAENYSSFYVP

-402 AITHLFLDCQDGKL
+402 ALTHLFLDCQDGKL
-416 DGILLDDIE
+416 DGIVLGGIE
-425 DELIKNDALYDLENY
+425 DELIKNDVLYDLENY

-460 TDEKGRI
+460 TDGKGRI

-584 NELFHKNAV
+584 NELFHKNVV

-673 NRKHDFQIGMGAAE
+673 NRKYDFQIGMGAAE

-723 IREEAEAYFTGNQD
+723 ILEEAEAYFTGNQD

>member
-1 MNRMYGVYILLFFY
+1 
-15 IGRKNM
+15 M
-21 KKYIM
+21 KKYIFTTV
-26 SIILCITAIGMSAC
+26 LCIATIWMSAC

-54 YERTEYFLTM
+54 YERTEYFPTR
-64 EYADTRIDALE
+64 EYADTRIDALN

-352 DYSGKAGKI
+352 DYSGKAGKV
-361 CCKIGSLWTVNNLY
+361 CCKIGSLWPANNLY

-521 NRIVDEETKEIHV
+521 NRIVDEENKEIHV
-534 KEETFR
+534 KEDAFR
-540 SMLQFLKIQSTDQHK
+540 SMLQFLKIQSTDKHK

-573 NLSEPSDYLYF
+573 NLPEPSDYLYF

-593 FSNVGADG
+593 FSNVGAEG
-601 LIIGSREGLLGVC
+601 LIIGEREGLLGVC

-629 LYEPENYHNFFSW
+629 LYEPENYHNFYFW
-642 GMIMPVIREEYE
+642 GMIMPVIKEEYG
-654 LRKDY
+654 LWKDY

-687 VIIPV
+687 VIISV

-723 IREEAEAYFTGNQD
+723 ILEEAEAYFTGNQD
-737 LDRTCDNM
+737 LDRACDNM